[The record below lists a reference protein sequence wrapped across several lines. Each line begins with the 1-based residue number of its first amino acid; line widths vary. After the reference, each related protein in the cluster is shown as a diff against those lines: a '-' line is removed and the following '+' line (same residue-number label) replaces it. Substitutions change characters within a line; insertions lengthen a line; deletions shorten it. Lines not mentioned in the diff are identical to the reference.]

1 VSDVEALLALLTE
14 PWQFEFM
21 RRAAATAAV
30 VGVVCGAVGTYL
42 VLRGMALV
50 GDALGHAVFP
60 GIVAASIFRVDPLI
74 GAVSAGVLT
83 AVGITTLQRRGG
95 LRADVAM
102 GILYAGAF
110 AAGVALLS
118 TQRSF
123 AVDLTSFLTG
133 YVLAVS
139 PRDLLVIA
147 LIAALVLATLALFHR
162 GLVAATFDPSGAAVL
177 GLPVNRLELTLMVCV
192 ALAVVASVQTVGTV
206 MVVAMLVT
214 ASATARMLT
223 RRILPM
229 MITSGAIGAFSG
241 VAGLFAAYHLGIS
254 AGAAIVLVCTTM
266 FLAVLLVR
274 KATAGLHRAVASA

>member
-1 VSDVEALLALLTE
+1 MEALLALLTE

-229 MITSGAIGAFSG
+229 MIASGAIGAFSG
-241 VAGLFAAYHLGIS
+241 VAGLFAAYHLSIS
-254 AGAAIVLVCTTM
+254 AGAAIVLVCTTL
-266 FLAVLLVR
+266 FLAVLLAR
-274 KATAGLHRAVASA
+274 KATAGLYRAVASA